1 MFSVLF
7 PSGVIVYIRYV
18 WVRKTSLALR
28 GLCHVALVLRGGCN
42 HGDGG
47 SGRGSGGR
55 AGGKTQQQV
64 ALGAVDVQGLG
75 AVFAA
80 AGLLSSPD
88 QGFKGSTSRRG
99 VSLSWTQGYRL

>member
-1 MFSVLF
+1 MSYSFPFVYSDVDAFLF
-7 PSGVIVYIRYV
+7 WSDVIIHIRYV

-28 GLCHVALVLRGGCN
+28 HLYAGVLVLRSGCY

-47 SGRGSGGR
+47 GGGRSRGR
-55 AGGKTQQQV
+55 AGGKVQQHV
-64 ALGAVDVQGLG
+64 TLWAVDVQGLG

-88 QGFKGSTSRRG
+88 QI
-99 VSLSWTQGYRL
+99 L